1 MNCPFASSIKAHT
14 WAYAGVHSTVA
25 VLTAACIKCANKL
38 DVELYIKQI
47 LKPIQLS
54 LSQKYWSLWQT
65 GSSRRDDKEQGEI
78 ECSSLAFK
86 E

>member
-1 MNCPFASSIKAHT
+1 M
-14 WAYAGVHSTVA
+14 VA
-25 VLTAACIKCANKL
+25 VSTAACIKCANKL
-38 DVELYIKQI
+38 EVELYIQQI

-65 GSSRRDDKEQGEI
+65 GSIRRDDKERGEM
-78 ECSSLAFK
+78 ECSPAFK

>member
-1 MNCPFASSIKAHT
+1 MNCPFASSTKAHT
-14 WAYAGVHSTVA
+14 RAYAGVHSMVA
-25 VLTAACIKCANKL
+25 VLTAACIKCANKQ
-38 DVELYIKQI
+38 DVELYIQQI

-65 GSSRRDDKEQGEI
+65 GSIRRDDKEQGEM
-78 ECSSLAFK
+78 ECSPAFK